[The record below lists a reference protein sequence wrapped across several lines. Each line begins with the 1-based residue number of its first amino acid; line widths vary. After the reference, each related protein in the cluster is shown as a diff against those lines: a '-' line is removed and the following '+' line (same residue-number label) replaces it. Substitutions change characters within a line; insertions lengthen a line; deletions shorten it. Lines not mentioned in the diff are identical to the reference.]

1 MKLELMNFLTGF
13 VLSGAMAMLIERK
26 DVLTFG
32 GMLTAIALG
41 TMVYGLGGPL
51 WMGVLFAFFISSSAL
66 TSLFEKEKEKVNR
79 EQFEKGGPRD
89 PWQVIANGGL
99 SSALAAA
106 YFIYPQPI
114 MLAAFLGVLATVNA
128 DTWATEIG
136 VLSRSVPR
144 LVTSLKPVEKGR
156 SGGIT
161 TLGSFASLAGALFIG
176 GCAVVLA
183 SIFDPSL
190 LYRIGWEKVIIIAGL
205 SGFIGSLIDSLFGAT
220 IQAQYYCGTC
230 KKPTE
235 QRVHHCGTRTVLK
248 SGFRLV
254 DNDTVNLL
262 SSIAGG
268 VVAALLFPLL

>member
-13 VLSGAMAMLIERK
+13 VLSGAMAMFIERK

-99 SSALAAA
+99 SSGLAAA
-106 YFIYPQPI
+106 YFLYPQPI

-128 DTWATEIG
+128 DTWATELG
-136 VLSRSVPR
+136 VLSRRVPR
-144 LVTSLKPVEKGR
+144 LVTTLKSVERGR

-161 TLGSFASLAGALFIG
+161 LLGSVASLAGALFIG

-183 SIFDPSL
+183 GIFDPTL
-190 LYRIGWEKVIIIAGL
+190 LYAIGWEKVVIISGL
-205 SGFIGSLIDSLFGAT
+205 SGFLGSVIDSLLGAT
-220 IQAQYYCGTC
+220 IQAQYYCGVC
-230 KKPTE
+230 KKNTE

-248 SGFRLV
+248 TGFSIV

-262 SSIAGG
+262 ASIAGG
-268 VVAALLFPLL
+268 IIAALLFPLL

>member
-13 VLSGAMAMLIERK
+13 VLSGAMAMFIERR

-32 GMLTAIALG
+32 GMVTAIALG

-66 TSLFEKEKEKVNR
+66 TNIFYKEKEKVNR

-99 SSALAAA
+99 SSLLAAA
-106 YFIYPQPI
+106 YFLYPRPV

-136 VLSRSVPR
+136 VLSRPGPR
-144 LVTSLKPVEKGR
+144 LVTSFKAVEKGR
-156 SGGIT
+156 SGGVTI
-161 TLGSFASLAGALFIG
+161 LGSVASLAGALFIG
-176 GCAVVLA
+176 GCAAVLA
-183 SIFDPSL
+183 SIFDPGL
-190 LYRIGWEKVIIIAGL
+190 LYAFGWQKVLIIAGL
-205 SGFIGSLIDSLFGAT
+205 SGFLGSIIDSIIGAT
-220 IQAQYYCGTC
+220 IQAQYYCGSC
-230 KKPTE
+230 KKATE

-248 SGFRLV
+248 SGSKFV

-262 SSIAGG
+262 ASIAGG
-268 VVAALLFPLL
+268 IIAALLFPLL

>member
-1 MKLELMNFLTGF
+1 MKLELMNFLTGL
-13 VLSGAMAMLIERK
+13 VLSGAMAMFIERR

-32 GMLTAIALG
+32 GMVTAIALG
-41 TMVYGLGGPL
+41 TIVYGLGGPV
-51 WMGVLFAFFISSSAL
+51 WMGVLFAFFVSSSVL
-66 TSLFEKEKEKVNR
+66 TALFEKEKEKVNR

-99 SSALAAA
+99 ASVLAAA
-106 YFIYPQPI
+106 YFIYPKPV

-136 VLSRSVPR
+136 VLSRRAPR

-161 TLGSFASLAGALFIG
+161 FLGNAASVAGALFIG
-176 GCAVVLA
+176 ACAVVL
-183 SIFDPSL
+183 SSLFDPAL
-190 LYRIGWEKVIIIAGL
+190 LYAFGWQKMIIIAAVCG
-205 SGFIGSLIDSLFGAT
+205 SIGSVIDSIIGAT
-220 IQAQYYCGTC
+220 IQAQYYCGVC
-230 KKPTE
+230 RKATE

-248 SGFRLV
+248 SGLRII

-262 SSIAGG
+262 ASIAGG
-268 VVAALLFPLL
+268 ILAALMFPLL

>member
-13 VLSGAMAMLIERK
+13 VLSGAMAMFIERK

-41 TMVYGLGGPL
+41 TIVYGLGGPL

-66 TSLFEKEKEKVNR
+66 TSLFEREKEKVNR

-99 SSALAAA
+99 SSGLAAA
-106 YFIYPQPI
+106 YFIYPQPV

-136 VLSRSVPR
+136 VLSRRVPR
-144 LVTSLKPVEKGR
+144 LVTTLKPVEKGR
-156 SGGIT
+156 SGGVT
-161 TLGSFASLAGALFIG
+161 FLGSLASLAGALFIG

-183 SIFDPSL
+183 SVFDPGL
-190 LYRIGWEKVIIIAGL
+190 LYAIGWQKVVLIAGL
-205 SGFIGSLIDSLFGAT
+205 AGFLGSVVDSLLGAT
-220 IQAQYYCGTC
+220 LQAQYYCGSC

-248 SGFRLV
+248 TGFRIV

-262 SSIAGG
+262 ASIVGG
-268 VVAALLFPLL
+268 IFAALLFPLL

>member
-13 VLSGAMAMLIERK
+13 VLSGAMAMFIERR

-32 GMLTAIALG
+32 GMLMAIGLG
-41 TMVYGLGGPL
+41 TIVYGLGGPV
-51 WMGVLFAFFISSSAL
+51 WMGVFFAFFISSSAL
-66 TSLFEKEKEKVNR
+66 TALFEHEKEKVNR
-79 EQFEKGGPRD
+79 EQFEKGGARD
-89 PWQVIANGGL
+89 PWQVVANGGL
-99 SSALAAA
+99 AAALAAL

-114 MLAAFLGVLATVNA
+114 MLAVFLGVLATVNA

-136 VLSRSVPR
+136 VLSKRIPR
-144 LVTSLKPVEKGR
+144 LVTTLKPVEKGR

-161 TLGSFASLAGALFIG
+161 FLGSLASLAGAVFIG
-176 GCAVVLA
+176 GCAIVLA

-190 LYRIGWEKVIIIAGL
+190 LAAFGWQKVIIIAGL
-205 SGFIGSLIDSLFGAT
+205 SGLLGSIVDSLFGET
-220 IQAQYYCGTC
+220 IQAQYYCGVC

-248 SGFRLV
+248 TGFSWV

-262 SSIAGG
+262 ASIVGG
-268 VVAALLFPLL
+268 VIAALLFPLL

>member
-13 VLSGAMAMLIERK
+13 VLSGAMAMFIERR

-41 TMVYGLGGPL
+41 TIVYGLGGPL

-99 SSALAAA
+99 SSGLAAA
-106 YFIYPQPI
+106 YFIYPQPV

-136 VLSRSVPR
+136 VLSKRVPR

-161 TLGSFASLAGALFIG
+161 FLGSLASLAGALFIG
-176 GCAVVLA
+176 GCAAVLA
-183 SIFDPSL
+183 SVFDPAL
-190 LYRIGWEKVIIIAGL
+190 LYAFGWQKLVLIAGL
-205 SGFIGSLIDSLFGAT
+205 SGFLGSLVDSLFGAT
-220 IQAQYYCGTC
+220 IQAQYYCGSC
-230 KKPTE
+230 KKATE

-248 SGFRLV
+248 TGFQVV

-262 SSIAGG
+262 ASIAGG
-268 VVAALLFPLL
+268 IIAALLFPLI

>member
-13 VLSGAMAMLIERK
+13 VLSGAMAMFIERR

-32 GMLTAIALG
+32 GMLTAIGLG
-41 TMVYGLGGPL
+41 TLVYGLGGPL
-51 WMGVLFAFFISSSAL
+51 WMGVLFAFFISSSIL

-99 SSALAAA
+99 SSGLAAA
-106 YFIYPQPI
+106 YFLYPHPV

-128 DTWATEIG
+128 DTWATELG
-136 VLSRSVPR
+136 VLSRRAPR
-144 LVTSLKPVEKGR
+144 LVTSLKSVEKGR

-161 TLGSFASLAGALFIG
+161 ILGTVASLAGALFIG

-183 SIFDPSL
+183 SVFDPGL
-190 LYRIGWEKVIIIAGL
+190 LYAIGWEKLVIIAGL
-205 SGFIGSLIDSLFGAT
+205 SGFLGSVIDSIIGAT
-220 IQAQYYCGTC
+220 IQAQYYCGVC
-230 KKPTE
+230 KKQTE
-235 QRVHHCGTRTVLK
+235 QRLHHCGTRTVLK
-248 SGFRLV
+248 SGTKLV

-262 SSIAGG
+262 ASIAGG
-268 VVAALLFPLL
+268 IIAALLFPLL

>member
-1 MKLELMNFLTGF
+1 MKLEFMNFLTGF
-13 VLSGAMAMLIERK
+13 VLSGAMAMFIERR

-41 TMVYGLGGPL
+41 TLVYGLGGPL

-66 TSLFEKEKEKVNR
+66 TNLFEKEKEKVNR

-106 YFIYPQPI
+106 YFLYPRPI
-114 MLAAFLGVLATVNA
+114 MLAVFLGVLATVNA

-136 VLSRSVPR
+136 VLSKRVPR
-144 LVTSLKPVEKGR
+144 LVTTLKPVEKGR
-156 SGGIT
+156 SGGVT
-161 TLGSFASLAGALFIG
+161 FLGSLASFAGALFIG

-183 SIFDPSL
+183 SVFDPGL
-190 LYRIGWEKVIIIAGL
+190 LYAFGWQKLILIAGL
-205 SGFIGSLIDSLFGAT
+205 SGFLGSMIDSLLGAT
-220 IQAQYYCGTC
+220 IQAQYYCGAC
-230 KKPTE
+230 KKNTE

-248 SGFRLV
+248 TGLKIV

-262 SSIAGG
+262 ASIVGG
-268 VVAALLFPLL
+268 VIAALLFPLL

>member
-13 VLSGAMAMLIERK
+13 VLSGAMAMVIERR
-26 DVLTFG
+26 DMLTFG
-32 GMLTAIALG
+32 GMVTAIALG
-41 TMVYGLGGPL
+41 TMVYGLGGPV
-51 WMGVLFAFFISSSAL
+51 WMGVLFAFFVSSGAL
-66 TSLFEKEKEKVNR
+66 TSLFEREKEKVNR

-99 SSALAAA
+99 ASALAAA
-106 YFIYPQPI
+106 YYLYPQPI

-136 VLSRSVPR
+136 VLSRHVPR
-144 LVTSLKPVEKGR
+144 MVTTFKPVEKGR

-161 TLGSFASLAGALFIG
+161 FLGSAASLLGALFIG

-183 SIFDPSL
+183 SIFDPTL
-190 LYRIGWEKVIIIAGL
+190 LHAFGWEKVIVIAGI
-205 SGFIGSLIDSLFGAT
+205 SGLFGSVVDSLFGAT
-220 IQAQYYCGTC
+220 IQAQYYCGSC

-248 SGFRLV
+248 SGFQVV

-262 SSIAGG
+262 ASVVGGIA
-268 VVAALLFPLL
+268 AALLFPLL